1 MKKVKFFGLA
11 GFILLA
17 SGAGFSSCSSDS
29 ADPTGGTGVAGQVV
43 KTQFAINIPYG
54 NNSSTNQAKKVTR
67 MTDAITQQNNNFRGI
82 SEIVLLT
89 FNGDP
94 ATKSTINA
102 DKPIYIGKDANAY
115 EQDPNRRLYRDIEIP
130 VGTTHMLFY
139 GKASRNTEN
148 NFQAGK
154 ITDIGNKTTEKTL
167 TNISHELT
175 PISSTADFT
184 TDEDAKAIIDALND
198 IANAKVNDN
207 GTDYT
212 WANIG
217 KVSTSLSWL
226 TDHEKEFLAERYKAF
241 IDLKAGSKASVKAC
255 VESLKAALAGET
267 PGADVPAT
275 KLLTAEIYEKCEA
288 ALTTLKALRDFPGK
302 FNLPDGVAALSWIAG
317 ESTFAYSV
325 PGSATFVTGNIINY
339 QKICYPAE
347 LSYFVNTETMV
358 SNNDM
363 SNLNEFPSY
372 TDWTK
377 PVGADWSGKSFT
389 KGEVTNSTKTVGLK
403 DPVQYSVAVLK
414 STVKCDAAKL
424 EDNAK
429 QAGKLEAD
437 QQITV
442 PTDGFPVT
450 GILIGSQPASVD
462 WKYEP
467 ASSETF
473 ANTIYD
479 KVMNGGTLYAKNES
493 TTPTTGNYTLVFDNK
508 STDKK
513 PVFVT
518 IELENNSGMDFYGQ
532 DGIILKN
539 AKFYLVGELK
549 PSGSASE
556 GVTQPTGNTIDR
568 VFVQDH
574 ITTANFNITNL
585 KNAYNCIPDL
595 RTSGINVGLAVD
607 LSWKSGIEFN
617 VDL

>member
-29 ADPTGGTGVAGQVV
+29 ADSTGGTGVTGQVV

-67 MTDAITQQNNNFRGI
+67 MTADMTQQNNHFRGI
-82 SEIVLLT
+82 SDIVLLT
-89 FNGDP
+89 FNEEP
-94 ATKSTINA
+94 ATTATSINKIIT
-102 DKPIYIGKDANAY
+102 DGNAY
-115 EQDPNRRLYRDIEIP
+115 AQDNYRRLYRDIEIP
-130 VGTTHMLFY
+130 VGTRYIALY
-139 GKASRNTEN
+139 GKATRNSETE
-148 NFQAGK
+148 FEAGR
-154 ITDIGNKTTEKTL
+154 ITDEGTSGTTL
-167 TNISHELT
+167 ANISHKLE
-175 PISSTADFT
+175 PINSTADFT
-184 TDEDAKAIIDALND
+184 TDEDAKTIIKALNA
-198 IANAKVNDN
+198 IANAKVTE
-207 GTDYT
+207 GETDYT
-212 WANIG
+212 WANI
-217 KVSTSLSWL
+217 VNASSLPSWL
-226 TDHEKEFLAERYKAF
+226 TEHEKEFLADRYTSF
-241 IDLKAGSKASVKAC
+241 INLTAGSKTSVTAC
-255 VESLKAALAGET
+255 IESLKAALAGET
-267 PGADVPAT
+267 PGAGVPNA
-275 KLLTAEIYEKCEA
+275 KLLTAEIYQKCQD
-288 ALTTLKALRDFPGK
+288 ALTAIKGLGDFPGK
-302 FNLPDGVAALSWIAG
+302 FNLPDGAAALKWIAG

-325 PGSATFVTGNIINY
+325 PGSANFVTGNKINY

-347 LSYFVNTETMV
+347 LSYFVNTKTMV
-358 SNNDM
+358 SNQDM
-363 SNLNEFPSY
+363 SSLNDFPSY
-372 TDWTK
+372 NDWTK
-377 PVGADWSGKSFT
+377 NTGADWTT
-389 KGEVTNSTKTVGLK
+389 KNNFSESAVINSTKTVGLK

-450 GILIGSQPASVD
+450 GILIGGQPESVN

-467 ASSETF
+467 ASTETF

-479 KVMNGGTLYAKNES
+479 NVMNGGTLYAKNES

-513 PVFVT
+513 TVYVT

-532 DGIILKN
+532 DGIIPKDT
-539 AKFYLVGELK
+539 KFYLVGKLDPTK
-549 PSGSASE
+549 E
-556 GVTQPTGNTIDR
+556 GLTPPTGVDR
-568 VFVQDH
+568 VFMQDH
-574 ITTANFNITNL
+574 ITTANFNIKDL
-585 KNAYNCIPDL
+585 KKAYNCIPDL

-607 LSWKSGIEFN
+607 LTWQNGITFD

>member
-43 KTQFAINIPYG
+43 KAQFAINIPYG
-54 NNSSTNQAKKVTR
+54 NNSSANLAKKVTR
-67 MTDAITQQNNNFRGI
+67 MTDAITQQSGKPFRGI
-82 SEIVLLT
+82 SEIILLT
-89 FNGDP
+89 FDGNP
-94 ATKSTINA
+94 ATKGTINA
-102 DKPIYIGKDANAY
+102 DKPIYIGADGNAY
-115 EQDPNRRLYRDIEIP
+115 EKDPNRRLYRDIEIP
-130 VGTTHMLFY
+130 VGTTYMLFY
-139 GKASRNTEN
+139 GKASKNTESE
-148 NFQAGK
+148 FEAGY
-154 ITDIGNKTTEKTL
+154 ITEKADKKTEKTL

-175 PISSTADFT
+175 PINSAANFT
-184 TDEDAKAIIDALND
+184 TDEDAQAIIGALND

-217 KVSTSLSWL
+217 NVSTSLSWL
-226 TDHEKEFLAERYKAF
+226 TDHEKKFLAERYKAF

-275 KLLTAEIYEKCEA
+275 KLLTAEIYEKCKA
-288 ALTTLKALRDFPGK
+288 ALNTLKTLRDFPGK

-317 ESTFAYSV
+317 ESRFAYSV
-325 PGSATFVTGNIINY
+325 PGSANFVTGDNINY

-358 SNNDM
+358 SNDDM

-377 PVGADWSGKSFT
+377 PAGADWTGKNFT
-389 KGEVTNSTKTVGLK
+389 KGAVTSSTKTVGLK
-403 DPVQYSVAVLK
+403 EPVQYSVAVLQ
-414 STVKCDAAKL
+414 STVKCAGTTLK
-424 EDNAK
+424 DNGQSK
-429 QAGKLEAD
+429 GGLKAD
-437 QQITV
+437 QDV
-442 PTDGFPVT
+442 PVNGTGFPVT
-450 GILIGSQPASVD
+450 GILIGGQPASVD

-467 ASSETF
+467 TSTDF

-479 KVMNGGTLYAKNES
+479 QNMNGTITAGTTAS
-493 TTPTTGNYTLVFDNK
+493 TPNYTLVFDNK

-513 PVFVT
+513 TVFVT
-518 IELENNSGMDFYGQ
+518 IELKNNSGMDFYGQ
-532 DGIILKN
+532 DGIIPKD
-539 AKFYLVGELK
+539 AKFYLVGKLD
-549 PSGSASE
+549 PTAS
-556 GVTQPTGNTIDR
+556 TATTKPTGVDR

-574 ITTANFNITNL
+574 ITKANFNIQTL
-585 KNAYNCIPDL
+585 KGAYNCIPDL

-607 LSWKSGIEFN
+607 LSWQEGITFN